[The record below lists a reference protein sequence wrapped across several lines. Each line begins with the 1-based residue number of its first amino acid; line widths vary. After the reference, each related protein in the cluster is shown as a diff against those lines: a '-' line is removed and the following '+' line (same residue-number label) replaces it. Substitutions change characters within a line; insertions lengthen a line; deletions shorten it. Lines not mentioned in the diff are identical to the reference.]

1 MNSWLRN
8 LHANSMMPVA
18 PTEKLHFHYCNNDIS
33 FIIDAHGKDPFLKG
47 TYNIRLDIG
56 ALENRK
62 WHIKYI
68 GGWFN
73 PPSC

>member
-1 MNSWLRN
+1 MSSWLIN
-8 LHANSMMPVA
+8 LHANSMRLVA
-18 PTEKLHFHYCNNDIS
+18 TAKKMHFHYCNNNIS
-33 FIIDAHGKDPFLKG
+33 FIIDAHGKDPLSKG
-47 TYNIRLDIG
+47 TYNITPNIG
-56 ALENRK
+56 DLENRK